1 MQPQPY
7 HPDYEV
13 PEDGEAEVHVRLRDT
28 LRGISEKTWEDR
40 GHATRSVHA
49 KSHGLLEGRLRV
61 LDGLPPEL
69 AQGLF
74 ARAAD
79 YPVVMRLST
88 TPGDVLDDSVST
100 PRGMAVKVI
109 GVEGGPTQDF
119 VLVNGPVFLNK
130 NAKQFL
136 GGLEL
141 LAATTDKAHGLKK
154 ALSAVLRGAEQA
166 IEAVGGESVA
176 LKAVGGHPLTHPL
189 GETYFSQV
197 PILYGPYMAKVC
209 VAPVSP
215 ELAALEGA
223 RVHVHGK
230 PDALR
235 DAVTEFF
242 AAHGAEW
249 ELRVQL
255 CTNIETMP
263 LEDPT
268 VEWPQDQSPYIVVA
282 RIVAQPQP
290 AWSAARSR
298 VVDEEMSFS
307 PWHCVPAH
315 RPLGAIMRARKAAY
329 EMSARYRA
337 QRTGVIMREP
347 DHLEPLP
354 S

>member
-13 PEDGEAEVHVRLRDT
+13 PEDDEAEVHARLRDT
-28 LRGISEKTWEDR
+28 LRGISEKTWEDT

-119 VLVNGPVFLNK
+119 VLVNGRHPQQEREAVP
-130 NAKQFL
+130 
-136 GGLEL
+136 GWPG
-141 LAATTDKAHGLKK
+141 AAGRHHGQ
-154 ALSAVLRGAEQA
+154 GAWPE
-166 IEAVGGESVA
+166 EGAVGGAARRRAGHRSGGRRKRCAESRRRPSA
-176 LKAVGGHPLTHPL
+176 HAPA

-215 ELAALEGA
+215 ELAALKDA

-235 DAVTEFF
+235 DAVTAFF

-263 LEDPT
+263 VEDPT
-268 VEWPQDQSPYIVVA
+268 VEWPQDQSPYVAVA